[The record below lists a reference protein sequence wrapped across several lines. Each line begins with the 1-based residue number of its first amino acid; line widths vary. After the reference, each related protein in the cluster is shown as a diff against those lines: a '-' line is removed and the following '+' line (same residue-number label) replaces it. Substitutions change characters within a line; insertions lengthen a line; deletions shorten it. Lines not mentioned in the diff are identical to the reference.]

1 MATLY
6 SICFN
11 DEAFI
16 VKYTSLSI
24 DLCLTHL
31 FAVPG
36 QYGTLPVGGKWF
48 YTILGSCVFIH
59 CVVALCNFC

>member
-1 MATLY
+1 MATLD

-11 DEAFI
+11 KEAFI
-16 VKYTSLSI
+16 VKYASLSI
-24 DLCLTHL
+24 DLCLAHF

-36 QYGTLPVGGKWF
+36 QHGTLPVERKWF
-48 YTILGSCVFIH
+48 YTILGSCVFSH